1 MTDTNYRLSY
11 FLTVLMVWC
20 DCKTRLICFALS
32 VGIDFGFHRRCR
44 PPASL
49 ESLAD
54 QWIHLSTA
62 IAAIIVAISSVAE
75 LAALGSTVTAAIE
88 GSGEDAVVASAAIEP
103 VSAMLAAGLAIRP
116 ASTFAA
122 KQEEV
127 GTFWL

>member
-1 MTDTNYRLSY
+1 
-11 FLTVLMVWC
+11 MVWC

-32 VGIDFGFHRRCR
+32 VGIDFGLHRRCR

-54 QWIHLSTA
+54 RWIHLSTA

-103 VSAMLAAGLAIRP
+103 VSAMLAAGLVIRP
-116 ASTFAA
+116 ASTFVA
-122 KQEEV
+122 KEEEV